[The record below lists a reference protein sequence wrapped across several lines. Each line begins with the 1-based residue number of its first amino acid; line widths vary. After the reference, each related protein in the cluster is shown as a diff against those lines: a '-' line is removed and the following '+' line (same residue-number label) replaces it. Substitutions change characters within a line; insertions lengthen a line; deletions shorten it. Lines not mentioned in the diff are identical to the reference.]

1 MPLDNSHLLHL
12 TLSIQT
18 FSLTHVSHR
27 FLASQFDALTASQET
42 KKTFN
47 SVTSQGDAN
56 TREEMFTCVKATSFH
71 LYIRFALAALSLNIH
86 TSLGYHTY
94 TPSIGFPILSH
105 KRGELSIPSPAQ
117 RESSLPWR
125 GRRRCL
131 PPLRVFG

>member
-1 MPLDNSHLLHL
+1 MPLDNSRLLHL
-12 TLSIQT
+12 TISTQT
-18 FSLTHVSHR
+18 SHTHFTPPPRVTIR
-27 FLASQFDALTASQET
+27 CTASQET

-94 TPSIGFPILSH
+94 TSSIDSPILSH
-105 KRGELSIPSPAQ
+105 KRGELSNPCPAQ

>member
-1 MPLDNSHLLHL
+1 
-12 TLSIQT
+12 
-18 FSLTHVSHR
+18 
-27 FLASQFDALTASQET
+27 
-42 KKTFN
+42 
-47 SVTSQGDAN
+47 
-56 TREEMFTCVKATSFH
+56 MFTRVKATSFH
-71 LYIRFALAALSLNIH
+71 LYIRFALAALSINIH

-94 TPSIGFPILSH
+94 TPSIDFPILSH